1 VRNFSLF
8 ISFIFID
15 LNVPLRPNFNMQ
27 KFCLKV
33 NSFLSELPFTS
44 DKQRTGSIRVL
55 QTDDFFTIFCL
66 TILWIGRAVRN
77 WQVSFRKIL
86 LLLIIGAPFALKA
99 ETAPYE
105 IALRNQPFI
114 PPAGEFFI
122 PSPVSDGKDGR
133 VHLLIQ
139 LEKHLQ
145 RGDRARFEAHGI
157 RLLHYFPDRAY
168 VASMPC
174 EIQKSVLQKLGVRW
188 AGSLPPES
196 KIHPRILQGLL
207 GDWSGYDVTRRV
219 FAVSLMKDVGL
230 EIARGAL
237 TLRGFEV
244 GDELHSTHLL
254 FVAALPEQV
263 RELAALDFV
272 LHIAEAPP
280 PLTPTNDI
288 ARQRVHADEVQL
300 LPYDLSGRGVTA
312 LVYDGDIVDRTHN
325 DFSPNRV
332 ILGESYIPLWHAT
345 HVAGTLGGN
354 GTNSNGQYRGMAPE
368 VRMVSME
375 YEACVPNCLYDSP
388 QDIEE
393 NYQEAMT
400 NYGAEVANN
409 SLSSNVA
416 TNGYPCAWEGDYET
430 TSQLSDAIVRGSLGQ
445 PFIVVFAAGNERSP
459 PARCGDNYGTMGVPA
474 GAKNIITVGAS
485 DDEDNM
491 SSFSSWGPTDDGRL
505 KPELCAP
512 GVNIT
517 STFPGNDYYRISG
530 TSMATPV
537 VSGCIALLLEQWHRF
552 LPGHPAP
559 LPETVKALLVASALD
574 RGNIGPDFR
583 FGHGIINIQKAID
596 FLLNLG
602 FFEAELNTGET
613 FSQLFEVPDTLSAL
627 DIALA
632 WSDVPGE
639 YNVTPSL
646 VNDLNLWLVSPS
658 AGTFRPWVLNPAYPD
673 LPAGTGIDSL
683 NVVERVHVDAPESGQ
698 WTLFVGGI
706 LPGSETQSFA
716 VAGNVM
722 LNGAMALVR
731 GLVRDSLSQEPLAAK
746 VEVAGGAPS
755 VNANTEGKFALP
767 VFRDST
773 YAIRAWL
780 HSYRPDTELVAVGDV
795 AEVLRDFDLT
805 LATSA
810 TIEGHVYNMGGRP
823 VAGATISIVET
834 PVPAARTDTAGY
846 FSLSAPGGAVYQ
858 IVADYEGSTAD
869 TIIFLP
875 ENEVVQVSF
884 ALSDLRF
891 LPSGPD
897 TYGYVAYEQNDIEE
911 PARFDWLE
919 ISPSLGGPG
928 AVIHFSHND
937 SLAHFP
943 LPFVFRYYSHDYT
956 EATLCA
962 DGWLALGFTNEAD
975 RTQSPIPDSDGPAAM
990 IAPFWDDMDVLT
1002 GGDVSTYYDESRGRF
1017 IIEFNRVPQHRPRDS
1032 LATFQLI
1039 LYDPLVR
1046 PTPSCD
1052 GEIVLQYALLQYFY
1066 DERDDGG
1073 TVGIESPD
1081 ELTGMQIVFDAIY
1094 NIAAFPIRSGTA
1106 IRFTTAMPTAY
1117 GSVAGQVHAIPPL
1130 ENMSEVIIAFGCHRV
1145 CPDTQ
1150 GCFAVDS
1157 VVAGTYRMEATCPG
1171 YETGLQEATI
1181 DSGLTTW
1188 VIFEIWRLDPP
1199 RNLQASVEDTVV
1211 TLTWQPPLFEP
1222 APPGIVHDPALS
1234 ALQLGPSKG
1243 GGSIESLSHY
1253 KVYRDGEFRASVEE
1267 TTYVEGVSHGEYEY
1281 WVVAVYDGGESD
1293 TSSHVQVT
1301 VSSVSSDHEA
1311 DIPNAF
1317 FLSPNYPN
1325 PFNATTRIEYGLPRR
1340 ALVRFD
1346 IFDVLGR
1353 RVARL
1358 TDGWKEAGY
1367 HELDFDARRLPTG
1380 LYFCQMRAADFR
1392 QVHKMLL
1399 IR

>member
-1 VRNFSLF
+1 
-8 ISFIFID
+8 
-15 LNVPLRPNFNMQ
+15 M
-27 KFCLKV
+27 
-33 NSFLSELPFTS
+33 
-44 DKQRTGSIRVL
+44 
-55 QTDDFFTIFCL
+55 
-66 TILWIGRAVRN
+66 RN
-77 WQVSFRKIL
+77 WQLSFRRIFL
-86 LLLIIGAPFALKA
+86 LLLIGAPFAVMA

-105 IALRNQPFI
+105 IALRNHPFI

-122 PSPVSDGKDGR
+122 PSSIPNGKDER
-133 VHLLIQ
+133 IHLLMQ

-145 RGDRARFEAHGI
+145 VGDRARFESHGI

-168 VASMPC
+168 VISMPC
-174 EIQKSVLQKLGVRW
+174 EIQKSVLQKQGVRW
-188 AGSLPPES
+188 AGPLPIDS
-196 KIHPRILQGLL
+196 KIHPRILQGLF
-207 GDWSGYDVTRRV
+207 GDWSRYDATRHV

-230 EIARGAL
+230 ETARTAL
-237 TLRGFEV
+237 ALRGYEV
-244 GDELHSTHLL
+244 GEELHSTHVL

-332 ILGESYIPLWHAT
+332 VLGEYYMPLWHAT

-354 GTNSNGQYRGMAPE
+354 GANSSGQYRGMAPE

-388 QDIEE
+388 QDIEG

-400 NYGAEVANN
+400 THGAEVANN

-416 TNGYPCAWEGDYET
+416 TNGYPCEWEGDYET
-430 TSQLSDAIVRGSLGQ
+430 TSQLLDAIVCGSLGQ
-445 PFIVVFAAGNERSP
+445 PFIVVFAAGNERQP
-459 PARCGDNYGTMGVPA
+459 PARCGDGYGTMGVPA

-491 SSFSSWGPTDDGRL
+491 SSFGSWGPTDDGRL

-537 VSGCIALLLEQWHRF
+537 VSGCIALLLEQWHRI
-552 LPGHPAP
+552 LPDLPAP

-574 RGNIGPDFR
+574 RGNIGPDFG
-583 FGHGIINIQKAID
+583 FGYGVINIQKAID

-602 FFEAELNTGET
+602 FFEAQLTAGET
-613 FSQLFEVPDTLSAL
+613 FSQLFEVPDTLSTL
-627 DIALA
+627 DISLA

-639 YNVTPSL
+639 YNVAPAL
-646 VNDLNLWLVSPS
+646 VNDLDLWLVSPS
-658 AGTFRPWVLNPAYPD
+658 AATFRPWVLNPADPD
-673 LPAGTGIDSL
+673 LPAGTGIDSV
-683 NVVERVHVDAPESGQ
+683 NVVERVHVDAPESGP
-698 WTLFVGGI
+698 WTLYVGGI

-716 VAGNVM
+716 VVGNVM
-722 LNGAMALVR
+722 LNSTMALVS
-731 GLVRDSLSQEPLAAK
+731 GFVRDSISQEPLAAK
-746 VEVAGGAPS
+746 VEAAGGAPF
-755 VNANTEGKFALP
+755 VNANIDGQFALP
-767 VFRDST
+767 VSRDST

-780 HSYRPDTELVAVGDV
+780 HSYRPDTELVAVGNV
-795 AEVLRDFDLT
+795 AEVLHDFDLT
-805 LATSA
+805 LAISA
-810 TIEGHVYNMGGRP
+810 TIEGYVHNMGRLP
-823 VAGATISIVET
+823 VAGAMISLAET
-834 PVPAARTDTAGY
+834 PIPAARTDTVGY
-846 FSLSAPGGAVYQ
+846 FSLSAPGAAVYQ
-858 IVADYEGSTAD
+858 IVADYEGSMAD
-869 TIIFLP
+869 TTVFLP
-875 ENEVVQVSF
+875 ESEVVQVVF
-884 ALSDLRF
+884 ELFDLRF

-897 TYGYVAYEQNDIEE
+897 TYGYIAYEQNDIEQR
-911 PARFDWLE
+911 AHFDWLE

-928 AVIHFSHND
+928 AAIHFSHSD
-937 SLAHFP
+937 SLAHFA
-943 LPFVFRYYSHDYT
+943 LPFVFRYYGYDYT

-990 IAPFWDDMDVLT
+990 IAPFWDDMDVLV
-1002 GGDVSTYYDESRGRF
+1002 GGDVSAYYAELQGRF
-1017 IIEFNRVPQHRPRDS
+1017 IIEFNRVPQRRPHDS

-1039 LYDPLVR
+1039 LYDPLVC

-1081 ELTGMQIVFDAIY
+1081 ELTGVQIVFDTSY
-1094 NIAAFPIRSGTA
+1094 NLSAFPIRSGTA
-1106 IRFTTAMPTAY
+1106 IRFTTAIPTDY
-1117 GSVAGQVHAIPPL
+1117 GSVAGQVYAVPPL
-1130 ENMSEVIIAFGCHRV
+1130 EDMSEVIITFGCHRLYS
-1145 CPDTQ
+1145 DTQ

-1157 VVAGTYRMEATCPG
+1157 VVAGTYRMQATYPG
-1171 YETGLQEATI
+1171 YEVGLQEATV
-1181 DSGLTTW
+1181 DSGVMTW
-1188 VIFEIWRLDPP
+1188 VTFEIWRLDPP
-1199 RNLQASVEDTVV
+1199 SNLQASIEDTVV
-1211 TLTWQPPLFEP
+1211 TLTWQPPLPEP
-1222 APPGIVHDPALS
+1222 TSSGMEHGTTPS
-1234 ALQLGPSKG
+1234 AIQLGPSKG

-1253 KVYRDGEFRASVEE
+1253 KVYRDGEFRAAVEE
-1267 TTYVEGVSHGEYEY
+1267 TTYVEGVSPGEYEY
-1281 WVVAVYDGGESD
+1281 WVVAVYEGGESD
-1293 TSSHVQVT
+1293 TSNHVQVT

-1311 DIPNAF
+1311 DIPSAF

-1325 PFNATTRIEYGLPRR
+1325 PFNATTRLRYGLPQRSF
-1340 ALVRFD
+1340 VRLD
-1346 IFDVLGR
+1346 VYDVLGR

-1358 TDGWKEAGY
+1358 TDGWTEAGY
-1367 HELDFDARRLPTG
+1367 HELDFDARDLPSG
-1380 LYFCQMRAADFR
+1380 LYFCQMRAVGFR